1 MFEQIIV
8 LSVILLS
15 LTLFIQA
22 KIRYDLVALIAL
34 LIITLTGIVPADEAF
49 VGFSHPAIITV
60 IAVLVVSRG
69 LINVGAMEPVT
80 ALVNGLKGGMITKL
94 MILMGIT
101 AFFSSF
107 MNNVG
112 ALALTMPVAM
122 TVAKQNDISPSY
134 LLMPIAYASLFGGLI
149 TEIGTPPNLIISM
162 YRQDQLGIPFHFFD
176 FGAVGLCLTI
186 VGILFVGF
194 IGYRLIPNRK
204 SKSDLE
210 TLFKVEDYLTEIII
224 SETSKMVGKSLIE
237 FSQIHGLEINILSIV
252 RNRFNIVAPHAR
264 ETLEPRDLLVIK
276 IDPGDIAKLLE
287 KTDVILKGAKA
298 PTDNGSSR
306 KDAKDYALWEIVIKD
321 DSPLIGQTA
330 KTINL
335 RNAYNVNLVAI
346 ARQGQHHRGRMGE
359 TVFKPGDILLLQAAD
374 QNIRNVLTRLK
385 GLPLAERGLQINL
398 GKLKMKRI
406 LGLVVFI
413 TSILLTSFGLV
424 PVQLS
429 FALAAVVMVLLKIM
443 TLKEAYDSIEWPV
456 ILMLGAMLPLGDALQ
471 STGAADTIAS
481 LMLLTQNILSPE
493 LLVGLLM
500 LVTMLLT
507 NLINNAAAAVLMAP
521 IGISLATGLGVA
533 IDPMLMAVAV
543 GSSCAFMTPIGHQS
557 NTLIMGPGGYHFG
570 DYWKM
575 GLPVTLLLLIIGTP
589 LILIFWPLY

>member
-1 MFEQIIV
+1 MFDQIIV
-8 LSVILLS
+8 IFVILLS
-15 LTLFIQA
+15 LTLFIEA
-22 KIRYDLVALIAL
+22 KLRYDLVALIAL
-34 LIITLTGIVPADEAF
+34 LMITLSGIVSAEDAF
-49 VGFSHPAIITV
+49 VGFSHPAVITV
-60 IAVLVVSRG
+60 VAVLVVSRG
-69 LINVGAMEPVT
+69 LINAGAMEPVT
-80 ALVNGLKGGMITKL
+80 ALVSSLSGGIVTKL
-94 MILMGIT
+94 MVLMGIT

-112 ALALTMPVAM
+112 ALALTMPIAM
-122 TVAKQNDISPSY
+122 TVAKQNDISPSF
-134 LLMPIAYASLFGGLI
+134 LLMPVAYASLLGGLV

-162 YRQDQLGIPFHFFD
+162 YRQELLGTPFHFFD
-176 FGAVGLCLTI
+176 FAPVGMGLAVVGIIFVGL
-186 VGILFVGF
+186 

-204 SKSDLE
+204 SKSDLD
-210 TLFKVEDYLTEIII
+210 TLFKVDDYLSEIII
-224 SETSKMVGKSLIE
+224 PEGSKLAGKSLIE
-237 FSQIHGLEINILSIV
+237 FSQLHGLEINILSII
-252 RNRFNIVAPHAR
+252 RNKVNIVAPHAR
-264 ETLEPRDLLVIK
+264 ETLEARDLLVIK
-276 IDPGDIAKLLE
+276 IDPSELTKLIE
-287 KTDVILKGAKA
+287 KTDVILKGAK
-298 PTDNGSSR
+298 SR
-306 KDAKDYALWEIVIKD
+306 GDYSIKDYALWEIVIKD

-346 ARQGQHHRGRMGE
+346 SRQGQQHRERLGE
-359 TVFKPGDILLLQAAD
+359 TIFKPGDILLLQAAD

-398 GKLKMKRI
+398 GIFKKKRI
-406 LGLVVFI
+406 LGMGIFLVSI
-413 TSILLTSFGLV
+413 IMTSLGIV

-429 FALAAVVMVLLKIM
+429 FTLAAVTMVLFKIM
-443 TLKEAYDSIEWPV
+443 TLKEAYESIEWPV
-456 ILMLGAMLPLGDALQ
+456 IFMLGAMLPLGEALQ

-481 LMLLTQNILSPE
+481 LLLLTQRVLSPE

-521 IGISLATGLGVA
+521 IGISLALGLGVS

-575 GLPVTLLLLIIGTP
+575 GLPVTVILLIIGTP
-589 LILIFWPLY
+589 LILIFWPL

>member
-1 MFEQIIV
+1 MFDQIIV
-8 LSVILLS
+8 LFVILLS
-15 LTLFIQA
+15 LTLFIEA
-22 KIRYDLVALIAL
+22 KLRYDLVALIAL
-34 LIITLTGIVPADEAF
+34 LTITLSGIVSAEDAF
-49 VGFSHPAIITV
+49 VGFSHPAVITV
-60 IAVLVVSRG
+60 VAVLVVSRG
-69 LINVGAMEPVT
+69 LINAGAMEPVT
-80 ALVNGLKGGMITKL
+80 ALVSSLSGGIVTKL
-94 MILMGIT
+94 MVLMGIT

-112 ALALTMPVAM
+112 ALALTMPIAM
-122 TVAKQNDISPSY
+122 TVAKQNDISPSF
-134 LLMPIAYASLFGGLI
+134 LLMPVAYASLLGGLV

-162 YRQDQLGIPFHFFD
+162 YRQELLGTPFHFFD
-176 FGAVGLCLTI
+176 FAPVGMGLAVVGIIFVGL
-186 VGILFVGF
+186 

-204 SKSDLE
+204 SKSDLD
-210 TLFKVEDYLTEIII
+210 TLFKVDDYLSEIII
-224 SETSKMVGKSLIE
+224 PEGSKLAGKSLIE
-237 FSQIHGLEINILSIV
+237 FSQLHGLEINILSII
-252 RNRFNIVAPHAR
+252 RNKVNIVAPHAR
-264 ETLEPRDLLVIK
+264 ETLEARDLLVIK
-276 IDPGDIAKLLE
+276 IDPSELTKLIE
-287 KTDVILKGAKA
+287 KTDVILKGAK
-298 PTDNGSSR
+298 SR
-306 KDAKDYALWEIVIKD
+306 GDYSIKDYALWEIVIKD

-346 ARQGQHHRGRMGE
+346 SRQGQQHRERLGE
-359 TVFKPGDILLLQAAD
+359 TIFKPGDILLLQAAD

-398 GKLKMKRI
+398 GKFKKKRI
-406 LGLVVFI
+406 LGMGIFLVSI
-413 TSILLTSFGLV
+413 IMTSLGIV

-429 FALAAVVMVLLKIM
+429 FTLAAVTMVLFKIM
-443 TLKEAYDSIEWPV
+443 TLKEAYESIEWPV
-456 ILMLGAMLPLGDALQ
+456 IFMLGAMLPLGEALQ

-481 LMLLTQNILSPE
+481 LLLLTQRVLSPE

-521 IGISLATGLGVA
+521 IGISLALGLGVS

-575 GLPVTLLLLIIGTP
+575 GLPVTVILLIIGTP
-589 LILIFWPLY
+589 LILIFWPL

>member
-1 MFEQIIV
+1 MFDQIIV

-22 KIRYDLVALIAL
+22 KLRYDLVALIAL

-49 VGFSHPAIITV
+49 VGFSHPAVITV

-80 ALVNGLKGGMITKL
+80 ALVNGLKGGIVTKL
-94 MILMGIT
+94 LILMGIT

-134 LLMPIAYASLFGGLI
+134 LLMPVAYASLFGGLI

-162 YRQDQLGIPFHFFD
+162 YRQEQLGVPFHFFD
-176 FGAVGLCLTI
+176 FAPVGFGMALI
-186 VGILFVGF
+186 GVLFVGF

-204 SKSDLE
+204 SKSGLE
-210 TLFKVEDYLTEIII
+210 TLFKVEDYLSEVIIP
-224 SETSKMVGKSLIE
+224 EGSKLAGKSLIE
-237 FSQIHGLEINILSIV
+237 FSQLHGLEINIISIV
-252 RNRFNIVAPHAR
+252 RNKFNIVAPHAR
-264 ETLEPRDLLVIK
+264 ETLEARDLLVIK

-287 KTDVILKGAKA
+287 KTDVILKGAKSPNDSGMSKKEA
-298 PTDNGSSR
+298 M
-306 KDAKDYALWEIVIKD
+306 DYALWEIVIKD
-321 DSPLIGQTA
+321 DSPLIGHTA

-346 ARQGQHHRGRMGE
+346 ARQGQNHRGRMGE

-374 QNIRNVLTRLK
+374 QNIRTVLTRLK
-385 GLPLAERGLQINL
+385 ALPLAERGLQINL
-398 GKLKMKRI
+398 GKLKSKRM
-406 LGLVVFI
+406 LGMGIFVA
-413 TSILLTSFGLV
+413 SIVLTSVGLI

-429 FALAAVVMVLLKIM
+429 FTLAAVVMVLFNIM
-443 TLKEAYDSIEWPV
+443 TIKEAYESIEWPV
-456 ILMLGAMLPLGDALQ
+456 IFMLGAMLPLGEALQ

-481 LMLLTQNILSPE
+481 LLLLTQNVLSPE
-493 LLVGLLM
+493 LLVGLLL

-521 IGISLATGLGVA
+521 IGISLAVGLGVS

-575 GLPVTLLLLIIGTP
+575 GLPVTILLLIIGTP
-589 LILIFWPLY
+589 LILIFWPL

>member
-1 MFEQIIV
+1 MFDQIIV
-8 LSVILLS
+8 IFVILLS
-15 LTLFIQA
+15 LTLFIEA
-22 KIRYDLVALIAL
+22 KLRYDLVALIAL
-34 LIITLTGIVPADEAF
+34 LMITLSGIVSAEDAF
-49 VGFSHPAIITV
+49 VGFSHPAVITV
-60 IAVLVVSRG
+60 VAVLVVSRG
-69 LINVGAMEPVT
+69 LINAGAMEPVT
-80 ALVNGLKGGMITKL
+80 ALVSSLSGGIVTKL
-94 MILMGIT
+94 MVLMGIT

-112 ALALTMPVAM
+112 ALALTMPIAM
-122 TVAKQNDISPSY
+122 TVAKQNDISPSF
-134 LLMPIAYASLFGGLI
+134 LLMPVAYASLLGGLV

-162 YRQDQLGIPFHFFD
+162 YRQELLGTPFHFFD
-176 FGAVGLCLTI
+176 FAPVGLGLAV
-186 VGILFVGF
+186 VGIIFVGL

-204 SKSDLE
+204 SKSDLD
-210 TLFKVEDYLTEIII
+210 TLFKVDDYLSEIII
-224 SETSKMVGKSLIE
+224 PEGSKLAGKSLIE
-237 FSQIHGLEINILSIV
+237 FSQLHGLEINILSII
-252 RNRFNIVAPHAR
+252 RNKVNIVAPHAR
-264 ETLEPRDLLVIK
+264 ETLEARDLLVIK
-276 IDPGDIAKLLE
+276 IDPSELTKLIE
-287 KTDVILKGAKA
+287 KTDAILKGAK
-298 PTDNGSSR
+298 SR
-306 KDAKDYALWEIVIKD
+306 GDYSIKDYALWEIVIKD

-346 ARQGQHHRGRMGE
+346 SRQGQQNRERLGE
-359 TVFKPGDILLLQAAD
+359 TIFKPGDILLLQAAD

-398 GKLKMKRI
+398 GKFKKKRI
-406 LGLVVFI
+406 LGLGIFLVSI
-413 TSILLTSFGLV
+413 IMTSLGLV

-429 FALAAVVMVLLKIM
+429 FTLAAVTMVLFKIM
-443 TLKEAYDSIEWPV
+443 TLKEAYESIEWPV
-456 ILMLGAMLPLGDALQ
+456 IFMLGAMLPLGEALQ

-481 LMLLTQNILSPE
+481 LLLLTQRVLSPE

-521 IGISLATGLGVA
+521 IGISLAMGLGVS

-575 GLPVTLLLLIIGTP
+575 GLPVTLILLIIGTP
-589 LILIFWPLY
+589 LILIFWPL

>member
-1 MFEQIIV
+1 MFDQFIV

-22 KIRYDLVALIAL
+22 KLRYDLVALIAL

-49 VGFSHPAIITV
+49 AGFSHPAVITV

-80 ALVNGLKGGMITKL
+80 ALVNGLKGGIVAKL
-94 MILMGIT
+94 LILMGIT

-134 LLMPIAYASLFGGLI
+134 LLMPVAYASLLGGLI

-162 YRQDQLGIPFHFFD
+162 YRQEQLGVPFHFFD
-176 FGAVGLCLTI
+176 FAPVGFGLALI
-186 VGILFVGF
+186 GILFVGF

-204 SKSDLE
+204 SKSGLE
-210 TLFKVEDYLTEIII
+210 SLFKVDDYLSEIII
-224 SETSKMVGKSLIE
+224 PEGSKLAGKSLIE
-237 FSQIHGLEINILSIV
+237 FSQLHGLDINILSIV
-252 RNRFNIVAPHAR
+252 RNKFNIVAPHAR
-264 ETLEPRDLLVIK
+264 ETLEARDLLVIK

-298 PTDNGSSR
+298 PNDSGMN
-306 KDAKDYALWEIVIKD
+306 KKEAMDYALWEIVIKD
-321 DSPLIGQTA
+321 DSPLIGHTA

-346 ARQGQHHRGRMGE
+346 ARQGQNHRGRMGE

-374 QNIRNVLTRLK
+374 QNIRTVLTRLK
-385 GLPLAERGLQINL
+385 ALPLAERGLQINL
-398 GKLKMKRI
+398 GKLKNKRM
-406 LGLVVFI
+406 LGMGIFV
-413 TSILLTSFGLV
+413 TSIVLTSVGLI

-429 FALAAVVMVLLKIM
+429 FSLAAVIMVLFKIM
-443 TLKEAYDSIEWPV
+443 TLKEAYESIEWPV
-456 ILMLGAMLPLGDALQ
+456 IFMLGAMLPLGDALQ

-481 LMLLTQNILSPE
+481 LLLLTQNILSPE

-521 IGISLATGLGVA
+521 IGISLAVGLGVA

-575 GLPVTLLLLIIGTP
+575 GLPVTILLLIIGTP
-589 LILIFWPLY
+589 LILIFWPL

>member
-1 MFEQIIV
+1 MFDQIIV
-8 LSVILLS
+8 LFVILLS
-15 LTLFIQA
+15 LTLFIEA
-22 KIRYDLVALIAL
+22 KLRYDLVALIAL
-34 LIITLTGIVPADEAF
+34 LTITLSGIVSAEDAF
-49 VGFSHPAIITV
+49 VGFSHPAVITV
-60 IAVLVVSRG
+60 VAVLVVSRG
-69 LINVGAMEPVT
+69 LINAGAMEPVT
-80 ALVNGLKGGMITKL
+80 ALVSSLSGGIVTKL
-94 MILMGIT
+94 MVLMGIT

-112 ALALTMPVAM
+112 ALALTMPIAM
-122 TVAKQNDISPSY
+122 TVAKQNDISPSF
-134 LLMPIAYASLFGGLI
+134 LLMPVAYASLLGGLV

-162 YRQDQLGIPFHFFD
+162 YRQELLGTPFHFFD
-176 FGAVGLCLTI
+176 FAPVGMGLAVVGIIFVGL
-186 VGILFVGF
+186 

-204 SKSDLE
+204 SKSDLD
-210 TLFKVEDYLTEIII
+210 TLFKVDDYLSEIII
-224 SETSKMVGKSLIE
+224 PEGSKLAGKSLIE
-237 FSQIHGLEINILSIV
+237 FSQLHGLEINILSII
-252 RNRFNIVAPHAR
+252 RNKVNIVAPHAR
-264 ETLEPRDLLVIK
+264 ETLEARDLLVIK
-276 IDPGDIAKLLE
+276 IDPSELTKLIE
-287 KTDVILKGAKA
+287 KTDVILKGAK
-298 PTDNGSSR
+298 SR
-306 KDAKDYALWEIVIKD
+306 GDYSIKDYALWEIVIKD

-346 ARQGQHHRGRMGE
+346 SRQGQQHRERLGE
-359 TVFKPGDILLLQAAD
+359 TIFKPGDILLLQAAD

-398 GKLKMKRI
+398 GKFKKKRI
-406 LGLVVFI
+406 LGMGIFLV
-413 TSILLTSFGLV
+413 SIILTSLGLV

-429 FALAAVVMVLLKIM
+429 FTLAAVTMVLFKIM
-443 TLKEAYDSIEWPV
+443 TLKEAYESIEWPV
-456 ILMLGAMLPLGDALQ
+456 IFMLGAMLPLGEALQ

-481 LMLLTQNILSPE
+481 LLLLTQRVLSPE

-521 IGISLATGLGVA
+521 IGISLALGLGVS

-575 GLPVTLLLLIIGTP
+575 GLPVTVILLIIGTP
-589 LILIFWPLY
+589 LILIFWPL

>member
-1 MFEQIIV
+1 MFDQIIV

-22 KIRYDLVALIAL
+22 KLRYDLVALIAL

-49 VGFSHPAIITV
+49 AGFSHPAVITV

-80 ALVNGLKGGMITKL
+80 ALVNGLKGGIVAKL
-94 MILMGIT
+94 LILMGIT

-134 LLMPIAYASLFGGLI
+134 LLMPVAYASLLGGLI

-162 YRQDQLGIPFHFFD
+162 YRQEQLGVPFHFFD
-176 FGAVGLCLTI
+176 FAPVGFGLALI
-186 VGILFVGF
+186 GILFVGF

-204 SKSDLE
+204 SKSGLE
-210 TLFKVEDYLTEIII
+210 SLFKVDDYLSEIII
-224 SETSKMVGKSLIE
+224 PEGSKLAGKSLIE
-237 FSQIHGLEINILSIV
+237 FSQLHGLDINILSIV
-252 RNRFNIVAPHAR
+252 RNKFNIVAPHAR
-264 ETLEPRDLLVIK
+264 ETLEARDLLVIK

-298 PTDNGSSR
+298 PNDSGMN
-306 KDAKDYALWEIVIKD
+306 KKEAMDYALWEIVIKD
-321 DSPLIGQTA
+321 DSPLIGHTA

-346 ARQGQHHRGRMGE
+346 ARQGQNHRGRMGE

-374 QNIRNVLTRLK
+374 QNIRTVLTRLK
-385 GLPLAERGLQINL
+385 ALPLAERGLQINL
-398 GKLKMKRI
+398 GKLKNKRM
-406 LGLVVFI
+406 LGMGIFV
-413 TSILLTSFGLV
+413 TSIVLTSVGLI

-429 FALAAVVMVLLKIM
+429 FSLAAVIMVLFKIM
-443 TLKEAYDSIEWPV
+443 TLKEAYESIEWPV
-456 ILMLGAMLPLGDALQ
+456 IFMLGAMLPLGDALQ

-481 LMLLTQNILSPE
+481 LLLLTQNILSPE

-521 IGISLATGLGVA
+521 IGISLAVGLGVA

-575 GLPVTLLLLIIGTP
+575 GLPVTILLLIIGTP
-589 LILIFWPLY
+589 LILIFWPL

>member
-1 MFEQIIV
+1 MFDQIIV
-8 LSVILLS
+8 IFVILLS
-15 LTLFIQA
+15 LTLFIEA
-22 KIRYDLVALIAL
+22 KLRYDLVALIAL
-34 LIITLTGIVPADEAF
+34 LMITLSGIVSAEDAF
-49 VGFSHPAIITV
+49 VGFSHPAVITV
-60 IAVLVVSRG
+60 VAVLVVSRG
-69 LINVGAMEPVT
+69 LINAGAMEPVT
-80 ALVNGLKGGMITKL
+80 ALVSSLSGGIVTKL
-94 MILMGIT
+94 MVLMGIT

-112 ALALTMPVAM
+112 ALALTMPIAM
-122 TVAKQNDISPSY
+122 TVAKQNDISPSF
-134 LLMPIAYASLFGGLI
+134 LLMPVAYASLLGGLV

-162 YRQDQLGIPFHFFD
+162 YRQELLGTPFHFFD
-176 FGAVGLCLTI
+176 FAPVGLGLAV
-186 VGILFVGF
+186 VGIIFVGL

-204 SKSDLE
+204 SKSDLD
-210 TLFKVEDYLTEIII
+210 TLFKVDDYLSEIII
-224 SETSKMVGKSLIE
+224 PEGSKLAGKSLIE
-237 FSQIHGLEINILSIV
+237 FSQLHGLEINILSII
-252 RNRFNIVAPHAR
+252 RNKVNIVAPHAR
-264 ETLEPRDLLVIK
+264 ETLEARDLLVIK
-276 IDPGDIAKLLE
+276 IDPSELTKLIE
-287 KTDVILKGAKA
+287 KTDAILKGAK
-298 PTDNGSSR
+298 SR
-306 KDAKDYALWEIVIKD
+306 GDYSIKDYALWEIVIKD

-346 ARQGQHHRGRMGE
+346 SRQGQQNRERLGE
-359 TVFKPGDILLLQAAD
+359 TIFKPGDILLLQAAD

-398 GKLKMKRI
+398 GKFKKKRI
-406 LGLVVFI
+406 LGLGIFLVSI
-413 TSILLTSFGLV
+413 IMTSLGLV

-429 FALAAVVMVLLKIM
+429 FTLAAVTMVLFKIM
-443 TLKEAYDSIEWPV
+443 TLKEAYESIEWPV
-456 ILMLGAMLPLGDALQ
+456 IFMLGAMLPLGEALQ

-481 LMLLTQNILSPE
+481 LLLLTQRVFSPE

-521 IGISLATGLGVA
+521 IGISLAMGLGVS

-575 GLPVTLLLLIIGTP
+575 GLPVTLILLIIGTP
-589 LILIFWPLY
+589 LILIFWPL